1 MLNLAGREPLEM
13 TLVFIHGAGGSR
25 MSWQLQLHHFRDAQA
40 ISLPGHPEG
49 SGYETIEE
57 YVKWVEEY
65 LQRNVGRGAV
75 LVGHSMGGA
84 IAIEYALRNSDL
96 KGLVLVATGAR
107 LRVRQDILS
116 KILEDYEE
124 ASKLIAGMSVSPSCD
139 PIVVERIA
147 KEMLNVNP
155 KVTYGDFAACNGFD
169 RMAEVGD
176 IHTQVLVICGADD
189 QLTPPKYSEYLHEKI
204 RNSRLVVIPGAGH
217 SVMLEKH
224 REFNEAL
231 EAFLVSL

>member
-1 MLNLAGREPLEM
+1 MLDWAGRESLEM

-25 MSWQLQLHHFRDAQA
+25 VSWQLQLHHFKEAQA

-49 SGYETIEE
+49 LGYDTIEG
-57 YVKWVEEY
+57 YASWVEEY
-65 LQRNVGRGAV
+65 LQRNAGRDVV

-96 KGLVLVATGAR
+96 KGLVLVGTGAR

-116 KILEDYEE
+116 KILEDYEK

-147 KEMLNVNP
+147 KEMLRVNL
-155 KVTYGDFAACNGFD
+155 KATYGDFAACNGFD
-169 RMAEVGD
+169 RMAEIGN
-176 IHTQVLVICGADD
+176 IHTQALVICGADD
-189 QLTPPKYSEYLHEKI
+189 QLTPPKYSQYLHEKI

-231 EAFLVSL
+231 EAFLASL

>member
-1 MLNLAGREPLEM
+1 MLDWAGRESLEM
-13 TLVFIHGAGGSR
+13 TLVFIHGAGSSR
-25 MSWQLQLHHFRDAQA
+25 ISWQLQLHYFKDAQA

-49 SGYETIEE
+49 LGYDTIEG
-57 YVKWVEEY
+57 YASWVEEY
-65 LQRNVGRGAV
+65 LQRNANRDTV

-96 KGLVLVATGAR
+96 KGLVLVGTGAR

-124 ASKLIAGMSVSPSCD
+124 ASKLIAGMSVSLSCD
-139 PIVVERIA
+139 SIVVERIA
-147 KEMLNVNP
+147 KEMLRVNP

-169 RMAEVGD
+169 RMAEIGN
-176 IHTQVLVICGADD
+176 IHTQALVICGADD
-189 QLTPPKYSEYLHEKI
+189 QLTPPKYSQYLHEKI
-204 RNSRLVVIPGAGH
+204 RNSRLVVISGAGH

-231 EAFLVSL
+231 EVFLASL

>member
-1 MLNLAGREPLEM
+1 
-13 TLVFIHGAGGSR
+13 

-231 EAFLVSL
+231 KAFLVSL